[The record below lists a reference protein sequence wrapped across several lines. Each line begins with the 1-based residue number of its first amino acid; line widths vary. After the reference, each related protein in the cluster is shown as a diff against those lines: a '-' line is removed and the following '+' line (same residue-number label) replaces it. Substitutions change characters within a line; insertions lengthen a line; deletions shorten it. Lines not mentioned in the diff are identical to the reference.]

1 MKKTGLDKTSVI
13 MIVIF
18 SFLILGAAAG
28 LIFAAVNG
36 ENKDVENNA
45 QVIDVSEVEGA
56 GEGILTAEDI
66 LKIVPNAAPGSTYSY
81 YDDDGNLRSVTIPE
95 NTDVESERVD
105 LSDKYKFTE
114 FTDLSDKFF
123 EICKEGNIDELYRL
137 YYSDFLEQGRLSM
150 DPVPTKEAFD
160 AGIRSNMLSVTGF
173 DEYEYGCV
181 EMPPTQSPG
190 AYAAQIYY
198 NMYGKTLPIST
209 SSVENCVD
217 LLVYIDNMYQ
227 THHFMVQI
235 DGYWYFIV

>member
-1 MKKTGLDKTSVI
+1 MKKKRLDKTSII
-13 MIVIF
+13 MTVIF
-18 SFLILGAAAG
+18 SVIILGAAAG
-28 LIFAAVNG
+28 LIFAAVSG
-36 ENKDVENNA
+36 NNSNTDNDA
-45 QVIDVSEVEGA
+45 QVIDVSDVEGA

-81 YDDDGNLRSVTIPE
+81 FDDDGNIRSVTIPE
-95 NTDVESERVD
+95 DVVSDSVD
-105 LSDKYKFTE
+105 VSDKYRFTE
-114 FTDLSDKFF
+114 YTDLSDKFL